1 MNKIFSIFIFL
12 IFLFNYVIKLSANDD
27 TYINS
32 SNIIYNEKL
41 NIVELAE
48 NSKINYKDTNILI
61 DRGMIDY
68 NKNEIEVFGN
78 FYLYQELNILSGEN
92 LIGNTSLDS
101 FTANNVSFIYNDDL
115 KIDSAEIKREDNE
128 VYFFNNFLTPCELE
142 GYFNCPT
149 WSLRIDK
156 TKYEIKQDKFTHFDT
171 FIQIADYKIFYLPYF
186 SHYGAKAPRQKGFL
200 TPTIEFTVGGDQG
213 VIIPYYYPLNQ
224 STDILFKPRISLNQN
239 FEFIERYQ
247 LNTILQNKTA
257 GGDTNITMHNIKNE
271 GNENINTSLRIDTK
285 KVINKNSIF
294 SASGLFTNS
303 ISTTRSINEEPIAFE
318 DLYLRLEKYNF
329 FTENDYLKTELSS
342 VETFESTDL
351 KSIPIS
357 PSLNYMNLISSKNLN
372 ILNNLDFIVIKRDES
387 TISNPSESFKI
398 KMENEI
404 TSINLNND
412 ISIFNKLYLTNSLSK
427 YYFENDKT
435 SNHDSL
441 KSNLIISSELNYNT
455 YNFFLPRLKFII
467 PLQLTNTNKLI
478 NEESKSIT
486 FNYQNQFSEN
496 RFFGNDLLD
505 SSPRI
510 VYGIENFYNFN
521 NSNLIF
527 NINQSFETNTNN
539 NYSNS
544 INQNS
549 NFSDYAF
556 ESKLRLKD
564 VLFKIDARLDN
575 NDYSKKEMNYSID
588 FEKNINFSL
597 IYNETQ
603 SDAFKNLSNDTQ
615 SIIFGVSK
623 KINENIKIG
632 LNSNLDV
639 KNNYDPYSSN
649 LNISLFDECSKLDI
663 TYTNTRYND
672 NFNTHPEETIGIT
685 FRMDYLGFFGYEQS
699 TDLFFSEP
707 GNLNYG
713 L

>member
-1 MNKIFSIFIFL
+1 MNKIFSIFVFL
-12 IFLFNYVIKLSANDD
+12 IFLSNYVIKLSANDD

-32 SNIIYNEKL
+32 SNIIYNEKQ
-41 NIVELAE
+41 NVVELAE

-78 FYLYQELNILSGEN
+78 FYLYQGLNILSGEN
-92 LIGNTSLDS
+92 LIGNTTLDS

-115 KIDSAEIKREDNE
+115 KIDSDNIKRENNE
-128 VYFFNNFLTPCELE
+128 LYFYNNFLTPCELE

-171 FIQIADYKIFYLPYF
+171 FLQIADYKVFYLPYF
-186 SHYGAKAPRQKGFL
+186 SHYGAKASRKKGFL

-213 VIIPYYYPLNQ
+213 IIIPYYYPLNQ

-239 FEFIERYQ
+239 FEFIEKYE

-257 GGDTNITMHNIKNE
+257 GGDTNITLNNIKNE

-285 KVINKNSIF
+285 KVINKDSIF

-303 ISTTRSINEEPIAFE
+303 ISTTRSINEEPITFE
-318 DLYLRLEKYNF
+318 DLYLRLENYNF
-329 FTENDYLKTELSS
+329 IKENDYLKTELSS

-357 PSLNYMNLISSKNLN
+357 PRLNYMNFINSKDF
-372 ILNNLDFIVIKRDES
+372 IIINNLDLIVLKRDDS

-404 TSINLNND
+404 TSINFNND

-427 YYFENDKT
+427 YFFENDNT

-441 KSNLIISSELNYNT
+441 KSNLIISSDLNYNL
-455 YNFFLPRLKFII
+455 YNFFSPRLKFII
-467 PLQLTNTNKLI
+467 PLQLSNTNKLI
-478 NEESKSIT
+478 NEESQSIT

-510 VYGIENFYNFN
+510 VYGIESFFNIN
-521 NSNLIF
+521 NSNLIL

-539 NYSNS
+539 NYSNL

-556 ESKLRLKD
+556 ESKLNLND

-575 NDYSKKEMNYSID
+575 NNFSKKEMNYSID
-588 FEKNINFSL
+588 YEKNINLSL
-597 IYNETQ
+597 MYNETQ

-615 SIIFGVSK
+615 SIILGISK
-623 KINENIKIG
+623 KINKNIDIG
-632 LNSNLDV
+632 LNSNLDL
-639 KNNYDPYSSN
+639 KNNYDPYSSS
-649 LNISLFDECSKLDI
+649 LKVSLFDDCSKLDI

-672 NFNTHPEETIGIT
+672 NFNTQPEETIGIT
-685 FRMDYLGFFGYEQS
+685 FSMDYLGFFGYEQS

>member
-12 IFLFNYVIKLSANDD
+12 IFLFNYVIKLSANDN

-32 SNIIYNEKL
+32 SNIIYNEKK
-41 NIVELAE
+41 NVVELAE

-78 FYLYQELNILSGEN
+78 FYLYQELNILSGKN

-115 KIDSAEIKREDNE
+115 KIDSAETKREDNE
-128 VYFFNNFLTPCELE
+128 LYFYNNFLTPCELE

-156 TKYEIKQDKFTHFDT
+156 TKYEFKQDKFTHFDT
-171 FIQIADYKIFYLPYF
+171 FLQIADYKIFYIPYF

-213 VIIPYYYPLNQ
+213 IIIPYYYPLNQ
-224 STDILFKPRISLNQN
+224 STDILFKPKISLNQN
-239 FEFIERYQ
+239 FEFIEKYE

-257 GGDTNITMHNIKNE
+257 GGNTNISIDNIKNE
-271 GNENINTSLRIDTK
+271 GSENINTSLKIDTK
-285 KVINKNSIF
+285 KVITKDSVF

-303 ISTTRSINEEPIAFE
+303 ISTTRSINEEPITFE
-318 DLYLRLEKYNF
+318 DLYLKLENYNF
-329 FTENDYLKTELSS
+329 ITEDDYLKSELSS
-342 VETFESTDL
+342 VKSFESIDL

-357 PSLNYMNLISSKNLN
+357 PSLNYMNFINSKDFN
-372 ILNNLDFIVIKRDES
+372 IINNLDLIVLKRDES
-387 TISNPSESFKI
+387 TTSNPSESFKI
-398 KMENEI
+398 KIENEI
-404 TSINLNND
+404 TSINFNND
-412 ISIFNKLYLTNSLSK
+412 ISIFNKLYLTNSFSK
-427 YYFENDKT
+427 YYFENDKM

-441 KSNLIISSELNYNT
+441 KSNLIFSSDLNYSAD
-455 YNFFLPRLKFII
+455 NFFSPRIKFII

-478 NEESKSIT
+478 NEESQSIT
-486 FNYQNQFSEN
+486 FNYQNQFTEN

-510 VYGIENFYNFN
+510 VYGIESFYNFN

-527 NINQSFETNTNN
+527 NINQSFETNINN

-556 ESKLRLKD
+556 ESKLKLKD

-575 NDYSKKEMNYSID
+575 NNYSKKEMNYSID

-597 IYNETQ
+597 MYNETQ
-603 SDAFKNLSNDTQ
+603 SDAFKKLSNDTQ
-615 SIIFGVSK
+615 SIILGISK
-623 KINENIKIG
+623 KINKNINIG

-639 KNNYDPYSSN
+639 KNNYDPYSSS
-649 LNISLFDECSKLDI
+649 LSMSLFDDCSKLDI

-672 NFNTHPEETIGIT
+672 NFNTQPKETIGVT

-707 GNLNYG
+707 GDLNYG

>member
-1 MNKIFSIFIFL
+1 MNKIFSIFLFL
-12 IFLFNYVIKLSANDD
+12 IFLFNYVIRLSANDD

-32 SNIIYNEKL
+32 SNIIYNEKQ
-41 NIVELAE
+41 NIIELAE

-61 DRGMIDY
+61 DRGIIDY

-92 LIGNTSLDS
+92 LKGNTSLDI

-115 KIDSAEIKREDNE
+115 KIDSNNIKKENNV
-128 VYFFNNFLTPCELE
+128 VYFYNNFLTPCELE

-149 WSLRIDK
+149 WSLSIDK

-171 FIQIADYKIFYLPYF
+171 FLQIADYKVFYLPYF
-186 SHYGAKAPRQKGFL
+186 SHYGAKAPRKKGFL

-213 VIIPYYYPLNQ
+213 IIIPYYYPLSQ
-224 STDILFKPRISLNQN
+224 STDILFKPRISINQN
-239 FEFIERYQ
+239 FEFIEKYE

-257 GGDTNITMHNIKNE
+257 GGDTNISIDNIKNE
-271 GNENINTSLRIDTK
+271 GNKNINSTLKINTK
-285 KVINKNSIF
+285 KVITKDNIF

-303 ISTTRSINEEPIAFE
+303 ISTTRSINEDPITFE
-318 DLYLRLEKYNF
+318 DLYLRLENYNF
-329 FTENDYLKTELSS
+329 ITENDYFKTELSS
-342 VETFESTDL
+342 VETFKSTDL

-357 PSLNYMNLISSKNLN
+357 PSLNYMNFINSEDFN
-372 ILNNLDFIVIKRDES
+372 IINNLDLIVLKRDES
-387 TISNPSESFKI
+387 TTSNPSESFKI

-404 TSINLNND
+404 TTISLNND
-412 ISIFNKLYLTNSLSK
+412 ISVFNKLYLTNSLSK
-427 YYFENDKT
+427 YYFENNKT

-441 KSNLIISSELNYNT
+441 KSNLIISSDLNYST
-455 YNFFLPRLKFII
+455 QNFLSPRIKFII

-478 NEESKSIT
+478 NEESQSIT

-510 VYGIENFYNFN
+510 VYGIENYFNFN
-521 NSNLIF
+521 NSNLLF
-527 NINQSFETNTNN
+527 KINQSFETNTNN
-539 NYSNS
+539 NYSNL

-549 NFSDYAF
+549 KFSDYAF
-556 ESKLRLKD
+556 ESKLNLKD

-575 NDYSKKEMNYSID
+575 NNFSKKEMNYSID
-588 FEKNINFSL
+588 FEKNIKFSL
-597 IYNETQ
+597 MYNETQ
-603 SDAFKNLSNDTQ
+603 SDAFKNLSNDTE
-615 SIIFGVSK
+615 SIIFGISK
-623 KINENIKIG
+623 EINKNINIG

-639 KNNYDPYSSN
+639 KNNYDPYSSS
-649 LNISLFDECSKLDI
+649 LKISLFDDCSKLDI

-672 NFNTHPEETIGIT
+672 NFNTQPEETIGIT
-685 FRMDYLGFFGYEQS
+685 FSMDYLGFFGYEQS

-707 GNLNYG
+707 GDLNYG

>member
-1 MNKIFSIFIFL
+1 MNKIFSIFLFL
-12 IFLFNYVIKLSANDD
+12 IFLSNYVIRLNANDD

-32 SNIIYNEKL
+32 SNIIYNEKQ
-41 NIVELAE
+41 NIIELAE
-48 NSKINYKDTNILI
+48 NSKINYKDTNVLI
-61 DRGMIDY
+61 DRGIIDY

-92 LIGNTSLDS
+92 LKGNTSLDI

-115 KIDSAEIKREDNE
+115 KIDSDNLKKENNE
-128 VYFFNNFLTPCELE
+128 VYFYNNFLTPCELE

-171 FIQIADYKIFYLPYF
+171 FLQIADYKVFYLPYF
-186 SHYGAKAPRQKGFL
+186 SHYGAKAPRKKGFL

-213 VIIPYYYPLNQ
+213 LIIPYYYPLNQ

-239 FEFIERYQ
+239 FEFIEKYE

-257 GGDTNITMHNIKNE
+257 GGDTNISIDNIKNR
-271 GNENINTSLRIDTK
+271 GNKNINTSLKINTK
-285 KVINKNSIF
+285 KVINKDSIF

-303 ISTTRSINEEPIAFE
+303 ISTTRSINEEPITFE
-318 DLYLRLEKYNF
+318 DIYLRLENYNF
-329 FTENDYLKTELSS
+329 ITENDYLKTELSS

-357 PSLNYMNLISSKNLN
+357 PNLNYMNFINSGDFN
-372 ILNNLDFIVIKRDES
+372 IMNNLDLIVLKRNES
-387 TISNPSESFKI
+387 TTINPSESFKI

-427 YYFENDKT
+427 YYFEKDKT

-441 KSNLIISSELNYNT
+441 KSNLIISSDLNYNV
-455 YNFFLPRLKFII
+455 YNFLSPRIKFII

-478 NEESKSIT
+478 NEESQSIT

-505 SSPRI
+505 TSPRI
-510 VYGIENFYNFN
+510 VYGIENNFNFN
-521 NSNLIF
+521 NSNLLF
-527 NINQSFETNTNN
+527 KINQSFETNTNN
-539 NYSNS
+539 NYFNL

-549 NFSDYAF
+549 KFSDYAL
-556 ESKLRLKD
+556 ESKLNLKN

-575 NDYSKKEMNYSID
+575 NNFSKKEMNYSID
-588 FEKNINFSL
+588 LEKNIKFSL
-597 IYNETQ
+597 MYNETQ
-603 SDAFKNLSNDTQ
+603 SDAFKNLSNDTE
-615 SIIFGVSK
+615 SIIFGISK
-623 KINENIKIG
+623 EINENINIG

-639 KNNYDPYSSN
+639 KNNYDPYSSS
-649 LNISLFDECSKLDI
+649 LKISLFDECSKLDI

-672 NFNTHPEETIGIT
+672 NFNTQPEETIGIT
-685 FRMDYLGFFGYEQS
+685 FSMDYLGFFGYEQS

>member
-1 MNKIFSIFIFL
+1 MNKIFSIFLFL
-12 IFLFNYVIKLSANDD
+12 IFLFNYVIRLSANDD

-32 SNIIYNEKL
+32 SNIIYNEKQ
-41 NIVELAE
+41 NIVELAK

-61 DRGMIDY
+61 DRGIIDY

-92 LIGNTSLDS
+92 LKGNTSLDI

-115 KIDSAEIKREDNE
+115 KIDSENIKKENN
-128 VYFFNNFLTPCELE
+128 VAYFYNNFLTPCELE

-171 FIQIADYKIFYLPYF
+171 FLQIADYKVFYLPYF
-186 SHYGAKAPRQKGFL
+186 SHYGTKAPRKKGFL

-224 STDILFKPRISLNQN
+224 STDILFKPRISINQN
-239 FEFIERYQ
+239 FEFIENYE

-257 GGDTNITMHNIKNE
+257 GGDTNISIDNIKNE
-271 GNENINTSLRIDTK
+271 GNKNINTSLKINTK
-285 KVINKNSIF
+285 KVITKDNIF

-303 ISTTRSINEEPIAFE
+303 ISTTRSINEEPITFE
-318 DLYLRLEKYNF
+318 DLYLRLENYNF
-329 FTENDYLKTELSS
+329 ITENDYLKTELSS
-342 VETFESTDL
+342 VEAFESTNL
-351 KSIPIS
+351 NSIPIS
-357 PSLNYMNLISSKNLN
+357 PSLNYMNFINSEDFN
-372 ILNNLDFIVIKRDES
+372 IKNNLDLIVLKRDAS
-387 TISNPSESFKI
+387 TTSNPSESFKI

-404 TSINLNND
+404 TTISLNND

-427 YYFENDKT
+427 YYFENKT

-441 KSNLIISSELNYNT
+441 KSNLIISSDLNYINK
-455 YNFFLPRLKFII
+455 NFLSPRIKFII

-478 NEESKSIT
+478 NEESQSIT

-496 RFFGNDLLD
+496 RFFGNDLFD

-510 VYGIENFYNFN
+510 VYGIENYFNFN
-521 NSNLIF
+521 NSNLLF
-527 NINQSFETNTNN
+527 KINQSFETNTNN
-539 NYSNS
+539 NYSNL

-549 NFSDYAF
+549 KFSDYAF
-556 ESKLRLKD
+556 ESKLNLKD
-564 VLFKIDARLDN
+564 ILLKIDARLDN
-575 NDYSKKEMNYSID
+575 NNFSKREMNYSID
-588 FEKNINFSL
+588 FEKNIKFSL
-597 IYNETQ
+597 MYNETQ
-603 SDAFKNLSNDTQ
+603 SEAFKNLSNDTE
-615 SIIFGVSK
+615 SIIFGISK
-623 KINENIKIG
+623 EINKNINIG

-639 KNNYDPYSSN
+639 KNNYDPYSSS
-649 LNISLFDECSKLDI
+649 LKISLFDDCSKLDI

-672 NFNTHPEETIGIT
+672 NFNTQPEETIGIT
-685 FRMDYLGFFGYEQS
+685 FSMDYLGFFGYEQS

-707 GNLNYG
+707 GDLNYG

>member
-1 MNKIFSIFIFL
+1 MNKIFSIFLFL
-12 IFLFNYVIKLSANDD
+12 TFLFNYVIRLSANDD

-32 SNIIYNEKL
+32 SNIIYNEKQ

-61 DRGMIDY
+61 DRGIIDY

-92 LIGNTSLDS
+92 LIGNTTLDN
-101 FTANNVSFIYNDDL
+101 FTANNASFIYNDDL
-115 KIDSAEIKREDNE
+115 KIDSDKIKRENNL
-128 VYFFNNFLTPCELE
+128 VYFYNNFLTPCELE

-171 FIQIADYKIFYLPYF
+171 FLQIADYKVFYLPYF
-186 SHYGAKAPRQKGFL
+186 SHYGAKAPRKKGFL

-213 VIIPYYYPLNQ
+213 VIIPYYYPVNQ

-239 FEFIERYQ
+239 FEFIEKYE
-247 LNTILQNKTA
+247 LNTNLQNRTA
-257 GGDTNITMHNIKNE
+257 GGETNISLNNIKNE
-271 GNENINTSLRIDTK
+271 GKRNINTSLKLDTK
-285 KVINKNSIF
+285 QVFTKDSIF

-303 ISTTRSINEEPIAFE
+303 ISTTRSINEEPITFE
-318 DLYLRLEKYNF
+318 DLYLRLENYNF
-329 FTENDYLKTELSS
+329 ISENDYLKTELSS

-357 PSLNYMNLISSKNLN
+357 PSLNYMNFINSKDFN
-372 ILNNLDFIVIKRDES
+372 IINNLDLIVLKRDES
-387 TISNPSESFKI
+387 TTSNPSESFKI

-412 ISIFNKLYLTNSLSK
+412 ISVFNKLYLTNSLSK
-427 YYFENDKT
+427 YYFKNDKT

-441 KSNLIISSELNYNT
+441 KSNLIISSDLNYSA
-455 YNFFLPRLKFII
+455 YNFFSPRLKFII

-478 NEESKSIT
+478 NEESQSIT

-496 RFFGNDLLD
+496 RFFGNDLFD

-510 VYGIENFYNFN
+510 VYGIESFYNFN

-527 NINQSFETNTNN
+527 NINQSFETNSNN

-556 ESKLRLKD
+556 ESKLKLKD
-564 VLFKIDARLDN
+564 FLFKIDARLDN
-575 NDYSKKEMNYSID
+575 NNYSKKEMNYSID

-597 IYNETQ
+597 MYNETQ
-603 SDAFKNLSNDTQ
+603 SGAFKSLSNDTQ
-615 SIIFGVSK
+615 SIILGISK
-623 KINENIKIG
+623 EISQNINFG

-639 KNNYDPYSSN
+639 KNNYDPYSSS
-649 LNISLFDECSKLDI
+649 LKISLFDDCSQLDI

-672 NFNTHPEETIGIT
+672 NFNTQPKETIGIT
-685 FRMDYLGFFGYEQS
+685 FSMDYLGFFGYEQS

>member
-32 SNIIYNEKL
+32 SNITYNEKQ

-61 DRGMIDY
+61 DRGIIDY
-68 NKNEIEVFGN
+68 NKNKIEVFGN
-78 FYLYQELNILSGEN
+78 FYLYQGLNILSGEN
-92 LIGNTSLDS
+92 LIGNTTLDS
-101 FTANNVSFIYNDDL
+101 FTANSVSFIYNNDL
-115 KIDSAEIKREDNE
+115 KIDSDNIKRENNE
-128 VYFFNNFLTPCELE
+128 VYFYNNFLTPCELK

-149 WSLRIDK
+149 WSLRINK
-156 TKYEIKQDKFTHFDT
+156 TKYEIKHDKFTHFDT
-171 FIQIADYKIFYLPYF
+171 FLQIADYKVFYLPYF
-186 SHYGAKAPRQKGFL
+186 SHYGAKASRKKGFL

-213 VIIPYYYPLNQ
+213 IIIPYYYPLNQ
-224 STDILFKPRISLNQN
+224 STDFLFKPRISLNQN
-239 FEFIERYQ
+239 FEFIEKYE
-247 LNTILQNKTA
+247 LNTIMQNKTA
-257 GGDTNITMHNIKNE
+257 GGDTNITLNTIKNE
-271 GNENINTSLRIDTK
+271 GDENINTSLRIDTK
-285 KVINKNSIF
+285 KVINKDSIF
-294 SASGLFTNS
+294 SASGLFTNN
-303 ISTTRSINEEPIAFE
+303 ISTTRSINEEPITFE
-318 DLYLRLEKYNF
+318 DLYLRLENYNF
-329 FTENDYLKTELSS
+329 IKENDYLKTELSS
-342 VETFESTDL
+342 VETFESKDL

-357 PSLNYMNLISSKNLN
+357 PRLNYMNFINSKDFN
-372 ILNNLDFIVIKRDES
+372 IINNLDLIVLKRNES
-387 TISNPSESFKI
+387 TSSNPSESFKI

-412 ISIFNKLYLTNSLSK
+412 ISIFNKLYLTNALSK
-427 YYFENDKT
+427 YFFENDNT

-441 KSNLIISSELNYNT
+441 KSNLIISSDLNYNS
-455 YNFFLPRLKFII
+455 YNFFSPRLKFII

-478 NEESKSIT
+478 NEESQSIT

-510 VYGIENFYNFN
+510 VYGIESFFNIN
-521 NSNLIF
+521 NSNLTL

-539 NYSNS
+539 NYSNL

-556 ESKLRLKD
+556 ESKLNLD
-564 VLFKIDARLDN
+564 DILFKIDARLDN
-575 NDYSKKEMNYSID
+575 NNFSKREMNYSINY
-588 FEKNINFSL
+588 EKNINFSL
-597 IYNETQ
+597 MYNETQ
-603 SDAFKNLSNDTQ
+603 SDAFKNFSNDTQ
-615 SIIFGVSK
+615 SIILGISK
-623 KINENIKIG
+623 KINRNIDIG
-632 LNSNLDV
+632 LNSNLDL
-639 KNNYDPYSSN
+639 KNNYDPYSSS
-649 LNISLFDECSKLDI
+649 LRVSLFDDCSKLDI

-672 NFNTHPEETIGIT
+672 NFNTQPEETIGIT
-685 FRMDYLGFFGYEQS
+685 FSMDYLGFFGYEQS

>member
-32 SNIIYNEKL
+32 SNIIYNEKQ
-41 NIVELAE
+41 NVVELAE

-78 FYLYQELNILSGEN
+78 FYLYQELNILSGEK
-92 LIGNTSLDS
+92 LIGNTTLDS

-115 KIDSAEIKREDNE
+115 KIDSNNIKRENNE
-128 VYFFNNFLTPCELE
+128 LYFYNNFLTPCELE

-171 FIQIADYKIFYLPYF
+171 FLQIADYKVFYLPYF
-186 SHYGAKAPRQKGFL
+186 SHYGAKAPRKKGFL

-213 VIIPYYYPLNQ
+213 LIIPYYYPLNQ
-224 STDILFKPRISLNQN
+224 RTDILFKPRISLNQN
-239 FEFIERYQ
+239 FEFIEKYE
-247 LNTILQNKTA
+247 LNTILQNKTS
-257 GGDTNITMHNIKNE
+257 GGDTNIYIDNIKNE
-271 GNENINTSLRIDTK
+271 GNKNINTSLKIDTK
-285 KVINKNSIF
+285 KVITKNSIF

-303 ISTTRSINEEPIAFE
+303 ISTTRSINEEPITFE
-318 DLYLRLEKYNF
+318 DLYLRLENYNF
-329 FTENDYLKTELSS
+329 ITENDYLKTELSS
-342 VETFESTDL
+342 VETFESTDFE
-351 KSIPIS
+351 SIPIS
-357 PSLNYMNLISSKNLN
+357 PSLNYMNLINYKNFN
-372 ILNNLDFIVIKRDES
+372 IINDLDFIVLKRDES
-387 TISNPSESFKI
+387 TTSNPSESFKI
-398 KMENEI
+398 KMVNEI
-404 TSINLNND
+404 TNINLNND
-412 ISIFNKLYLTNSLSK
+412 ISIFNKLYLTNSVSK
-427 YYFENDKT
+427 YYFENDNT
-435 SNHDSL
+435 FNHDSL
-441 KSNLIISSELNYNT
+441 KSNLIISSDLSYSAYNS
-455 YNFFLPRLKFII
+455 LSPRLKFII

-478 NEESKSIT
+478 NEESQSIT

-510 VYGIENFYNFN
+510 VYGIESFFNFN

-539 NYSNS
+539 NYSNL

-549 NFSDYAF
+549 NFTDYAF
-556 ESKLRLKD
+556 ESKLNLKD
-564 VLFKIDARLDN
+564 ILFKIDARLDN
-575 NDYSKKEMNYSID
+575 NNFSKKEMNYSID
-588 FEKNINFSL
+588 FEKYINFSL
-597 IYNETQ
+597 TYNETQ
-603 SDAFKNLSNDTQ
+603 SDAFKSLSNDTQ
-615 SIIFGVSK
+615 SIILGISK
-623 KINENIKIG
+623 EINKNINIG

-639 KNNYDPYSSN
+639 KNNYDPYSSG
-649 LNISLFDECSKLDI
+649 LSISLFDDCSKLDI

-672 NFNTHPEETIGIT
+672 YFNTQPEETIGIT
-685 FRMDYLGFFGYEQS
+685 FSMDYLGFFGYEQS

-707 GNLNYG
+707 GDINYG

>member
-12 IFLFNYVIKLSANDD
+12 IFLFNYVIKLNANDD

-32 SNIIYNEKL
+32 SNIIYNEKQ
-41 NIVELAE
+41 NVVELAE

-61 DRGMIDY
+61 DRGIIDY

-78 FYLYQELNILSGEN
+78 FYLYQGLNILSGEN
-92 LIGNTSLDS
+92 LIGNTTLDN

-115 KIDSAEIKREDNE
+115 KIDSDNIKRENNE
-128 VYFFNNFLTPCELE
+128 VYFYNNFLTPCELE

-171 FIQIADYKIFYLPYF
+171 FLQIADYKVFYLPYF
-186 SHYGAKAPRQKGFL
+186 SHYGAKAPRKKGFL

-239 FEFIERYQ
+239 FEFIEKYE
-247 LNTILQNKTA
+247 LDTILQNKTA
-257 GGDTNITMHNIKNE
+257 GGDTTITLNNIKNE
-271 GNENINTSLRIDTK
+271 GNKNINTSLRIGTK
-285 KVINKNSIF
+285 KVINKDSIF
-294 SASGLFTNS
+294 SATGLFTNS
-303 ISTTRSINEEPIAFE
+303 ISTTRSTNEEPITFE
-318 DLYLRLEKYNF
+318 DLYLRLENYNF
-329 FTENDYLKTELSS
+329 ITDNDYLKTELSS
-342 VETFESTDL
+342 VETFESIDL

-357 PSLNYMNLISSKNLN
+357 PSLNYMSLINSKDFN
-372 ILNNLDFIVIKRDES
+372 ITNNLDLIVLKRDES
-387 TISNPSESFKI
+387 TKSNPSESLKI

-404 TSINLNND
+404 TSINFNND
-412 ISIFNKLYLTNSLSK
+412 ISIFNKLYLTNSFSK

-441 KSNLIISSELNYNT
+441 KSNLIVSSDLNYNP
-455 YNFFLPRLKFII
+455 YNFFSPRLKFII
-467 PLQLTNTNKLI
+467 PLQLSNTNKLI
-478 NEESKSIT
+478 NEESQSIT

-510 VYGIENFYNFN
+510 VYGIESLFN
-521 NSNLIF
+521 INDSNLIF
-527 NINQSFETNTNN
+527 NINQSFETNTNS
-539 NYSNS
+539 NYSNL

-556 ESKLRLKD
+556 ESKLNLKD
-564 VLFKIDARLDN
+564 ILFKIDARLDN
-575 NDYSKKEMNYSID
+575 NNFSKKEMNYSID
-588 FEKNINFSL
+588 YEKNINFSL

-615 SIIFGVSK
+615 SIIFGISK
-623 KINENIKIG
+623 KINNNIDIG
-632 LNSNLDV
+632 LNSNLDL
-639 KNNYDPYSSN
+639 KNNYDPYSSS
-649 LNISLFDECSKLDI
+649 LKVSLFDDCSKLDI

-672 NFNTHPEETIGIT
+672 NFNTQPEETIGIT
-685 FRMDYLGFFGYEQS
+685 FSMDYLGFFGYEQT
-699 TDLFFSEP
+699 TDLLFSERR
-707 GNLNYG
+707 
-713 L
+713 